1 MPVLVTGAAGFIGMH
16 VSARLLAEGR
26 EVVGLDNLN
35 SYYDVRLKE
44 ARLAQLQGK
53 QGFSFEKIDLAD
65 DAAMAD
71 LFKRHAFSKVIH
83 LGAQAGV
90 RYSLSH
96 PHTYIDSNVR
106 GTLNILEG
114 CRHHGVKHLVFAST
128 SSIYGLNRTLPFS
141 PHHGVDHPV
150 SLYAST
156 KRAGELMGHNYAE
169 LFGLPVTA
177 LRFFTVYGPWGRPD
191 MSPILFAKK
200 MRAGEPIDVFNHGR
214 HRRDFTFIDDI
225 VEGVVRVMDHVPTAN
240 AAWDAQHPDP
250 ASSRAPFR
258 VFNIG
263 NRTSVELMHFI
274 ELLER
279 ALGVTAEKRF
289 LPAQPGDVE
298 DTLADMTDLQTAI
311 GYAPKVAIDEGVERF
326 IQWFKVYADR
336 L

>member
-16 VSARLLAEGR
+16 VAARLLADEH

-65 DAAMAD
+65 DAAIAE

-96 PHTYIDSNVR
+96 PHTFIDSNVR

-128 SSIYGLNRTLPFS
+128 SSVYGLNRTLPFS

-200 MRAGEPIDVFNHGR
+200 IRAGEPIDVFNHGR

-240 AAWDAQHPDP
+240 AAWDAKHPDP

-263 NRTSVELMHFI
+263 NRTSVELMYFI

-279 ALGVTAEKRF
+279 ALGVKAEKRF

-298 DTLADMTDLQTAI
+298 DTLAEMTDLETAI
-311 GYAPKVAIDEGVERF
+311 GYAPKVAIEQGVERF
-326 IQWFKVYADR
+326 IQWFKGYADR

>member
-16 VSARLLAEGR
+16 VAARLLAEGH
-26 EVVGLDNLN
+26 EVIGLDNLN

-71 LFKRHAFSKVIH
+71 LFNRHALSKVIH

-96 PHTYIDSNVR
+96 PHIYIDSNVR

-128 SSIYGLNRTLPFS
+128 SSVYGLNRTLPFS

-169 LFGLPVTA
+169 LFGLPVSA

-225 VEGVVRVMDHVPTAN
+225 IEGVVRVMDHVPTAN
-240 AAWDAQHPDP
+240 AAWDAKHPDP

-279 ALGVTAEKRF
+279 ALGVQAEKRF

-298 DTLADMTDLQTAI
+298 DTLADMTDLETAI
-311 GYAPKVAIDEGVERF
+311 GYAPKVAIEEGVERF
-326 IQWFKVYADR
+326 IQWFKGYADR

>member
-16 VSARLLAEGR
+16 VAARLLAEGH
-26 EVVGLDNLN
+26 EVIGLDNLN

-53 QGFSFEKIDLAD
+53 QGCSFEKIDLAD

-114 CRHHGVKHLVFAST
+114 CRHQGITHLVFAST
-128 SSIYGLNRTLPFS
+128 SSVYGLNRTLPFS

-200 MRAGEPIDVFNHGR
+200 IRVGEPIDVFNHGR

-240 AAWDAQHPDP
+240 AAWNTKHPDP

-263 NRTSVELMHFI
+263 NRTSVELMTFI

-279 ALGVTAEKRF
+279 ALGVQAEKRF

-298 DTLADMTDLQTAI
+298 DTLADMTDLETAI
-311 GYAPKVAIDEGVERF
+311 GYAPKVAIEEGVERF
-326 IQWFKVYADR
+326 IQWFKGYADR

>member
-16 VSARLLAEGR
+16 VAARLLAEGH

-35 SYYDVRLKE
+35 SYYDVRLKQ

-71 LFKRHAFSKVIH
+71 LFKRHAFSKVVH

-128 SSIYGLNRTLPFS
+128 SSVYGLNRTLPFS

-200 MRAGEPIDVFNHGR
+200 MRAGEPIDVFNHGC

-225 VEGVVRVMDHVPTAN
+225 VEGVVRVTDHVPTTN
-240 AAWDAQHPDP
+240 AVWDAQHPDP

-289 LPAQPGDVE
+289 LPAHPGDVE
-298 DTLADMTDLQTAI
+298 DTLADMTDLETAI
-311 GYAPKVAIDEGVERF
+311 GYAPKVAIEEGVERF
-326 IQWFKVYADR
+326 IQLFKGYADR

>member
-16 VSARLLAEGR
+16 VAARLLAEGH
-26 EVVGLDNLN
+26 EVIGLDNLN

-53 QGFSFEKIDLAD
+53 QSFAFEKIDLAD

-128 SSIYGLNRTLPFS
+128 SSVYGLNRTLPFS

-240 AAWDAQHPDP
+240 AAWDAKHPDP

-263 NRTSVELMHFI
+263 NRTSVELMTFI

-279 ALGVTAEKRF
+279 ALGVQAEKRF

-298 DTLADMTDLQTAI
+298 DTLADMTDLETAI
-311 GYAPKVAIDEGVERF
+311 GYAPKVAIEEGVERF
-326 IQWFKVYADR
+326 IQWFKGYADR

>member
-1 MPVLVTGAAGFIGMH
+1 
-16 VSARLLAEGR
+16 
-26 EVVGLDNLN
+26 
-35 SYYDVRLKE
+35 
-44 ARLAQLQGK
+44 
-53 QGFSFEKIDLAD
+53 
-65 DAAMAD
+65 MAD
-71 LFKRHAFSKVIH
+71 LFKRHAFSEVIY
-83 LGAQAGV
+83 LGALVRV
-90 RYSLSH
+90 RYSSSH

-114 CRHHGVKHLVFAST
+114 CRHYGIKHLVLAST
-128 SSIYGLNRTLPFS
+128 SSVYGLNRTLPFS

-169 LFGLPVTA
+169 LFGMPVTA

-200 MRAGEPIDVFNHGR
+200 MSVGEPIDVFNHGC
-214 HRRDFTFIDDI
+214 HCRDFTFIDDI
-225 VEGVVRVMDHVPTAN
+225 VEGVVRVTDHVPTAN

-250 ASSRAPFR
+250 ASSRASFR
-258 VFNIG
+258 VFKIG
-263 NRTSVELMHFI
+263 NRTSVELMTFI

-298 DTLADMTDLQTAI
+298 DTFADMTDLETAI
-311 GYAPKVAIDEGVERF
+311 GYAPKVAIEKGVERF
-326 IQWFKVYADR
+326 VQWFKGYADR

>member
-16 VSARLLAEGR
+16 VAARLLAEGH
-26 EVVGLDNLN
+26 EVIGLDNLN

-53 QGFSFEKIDLAD
+53 LGFSFEKMDLAD
-65 DAAMAD
+65 DAAMAA

-128 SSIYGLNRTLPFS
+128 SSVYGLNRTLPFS

-150 SLYAST
+150 SLYATT

-200 MRAGEPIDVFNHGR
+200 MRVGEPIDVFNHGR

-258 VFNIG
+258 VFNLG

-298 DTLADMTDLQTAI
+298 DTLADMTDLETAI
-311 GYAPKVAIDEGVERF
+311 GYAPKVAIEEGVERF
-326 IQWFKVYADR
+326 IQWFKGYADR

>member
-1 MPVLVTGAAGFIGMH
+1 MTVLVTGAAGFIGMH
-16 VSARLLAEGR
+16 VAARLLADGH

-44 ARLAQLQGK
+44 ARLARLQGK

-65 DAAMAD
+65 DAVMAE

-114 CRHHGVKHLVFAST
+114 CRYHGIKHLVFAST
-128 SSIYGLNRTLPFS
+128 SSVYGLNRMLPFS

-214 HRRDFTFIDDI
+214 HRRDFTFVDDI

-240 AAWDAQHPDP
+240 AAWDEKHPDP

-263 NRTSVELMHFI
+263 NRTSVELMYFI

-279 ALGVTAEKRF
+279 ALGVKAEKRF

-298 DTLADMTDLQTAI
+298 DTLADMTDLETAI
-311 GYAPKVAIDEGVERF
+311 GYAPKVAIEEGVERF
-326 IQWFKVYADR
+326 IQWFKGYADR